1 MYLGASGESELSD
14 DAIRHLIN
22 SAQRY
27 HYASLQ
33 DKNPVVSGR
42 HNAYAVAIVQQV
54 SSLASGDKIK
64 AASGQDIRALR
75 WEIMAAQDAQERL
88 VFKVLEKLKAK
99 GIDLNKIINS
109 DIEKLLDHVR

>member
-22 SAQRY
+22 AAKRY

-33 DKNPVVSGR
+33 DKNPVISGR
-42 HNAYAVAIVQQV
+42 HNAYAVAIIHQV
-54 SSLASGDKIK
+54 SSLASGDRIK

-75 WEIMAAQDAQERL
+75 WEIVAAQDAQEQL

-99 GIDLNKIINS
+99 GIDISKVING
-109 DIEKLLDHVR
+109 DVDKLLDHVR